1 SRVDTRLSASA
12 RRPSRRAGDVIVASV
27 DPFVR
32 RLIQRMHDPARPL
45 SRNRHFHTFAT
56 PEGRLA
62 LRTSRRLR
70 NLQEDILAARAEG
83 ARSHFLRHQMAN
95 GQHRIEIALERLSG
109 RRVSFVSDAEFELL
123 LELPGVRAALE
134 EARGAA

>member
-1 SRVDTRLSASA
+1 MVDA
-12 RRPSRRAGDVIVASV
+12 V

-32 RLIQRMHDPARPL
+32 RLIQRMHDPAQPL

-70 NLQEDILAARAEG
+70 NLQQDILTARGEG
-83 ARSHFLRHQMAN
+83 ARSHFVRHELEN
-95 GQHRIEIALERLSG
+95 GQHRIEIVLERLGG

-123 LELPGVRAALE
+123 LELPGVRAAFE

>member
-1 SRVDTRLSASA
+1 M
-12 RRPSRRAGDVIVASV
+12 

-45 SRNRHFHTFAT
+45 SRNRHFHTFST

-70 NLQEDILAARAEG
+70 SLQQDILACHEEGQPAR
-83 ARSHFLRHQMAN
+83 FVRHQLED
-95 GQHRIEIALERLSG
+95 GQHRIEILLDRVSG
-109 RRVSFVSDAEFELL
+109 RRMSFVSEAEFELL
-123 LELPGVRAALE
+123 LELPGVRTVLAE
-134 EARGAA
+134 VRGAA

>member
-1 SRVDTRLSASA
+1 
-12 RRPSRRAGDVIVASV
+12 
-27 DPFVR
+27 
-32 RLIQRMHDPARPL
+32 MHDPTRPL

-83 ARSHFLRHQMAN
+83 GRWRFLRHEMAD
-95 GQHRIEIALERLSG
+95 GEHRIEIALERLGG
-109 RRVSFVSDAEFELL
+109 RRVSFVSEAEFELL
-123 LELPGVRAALE
+123 LELPGVRAAFE
-134 EARGAA
+134 EAAQLAVGDGAPAEAACSG

>member
-1 SRVDTRLSASA
+1 M
-12 RRPSRRAGDVIVASV
+12 

-45 SRNRHFHTFAT
+45 SRNRHFHTFST

-70 NLQEDILAARAEG
+70 NLQENILACSEEGRRAR
-83 ARSHFLRHQMAN
+83 FIRHELED
-95 GQHRIEIALERLSG
+95 GRHRIEILLERVNG
-109 RRVSFVSDAEFELL
+109 RRVSFVAEAEFELL

-134 EARGAA
+134 EMRGAA